1 MISSLSASHM
11 QFICSF
17 LLAAAFHFLRWR
29 KTPSHRNL
37 GFQPP
42 FMRTWATASGPPLDE
57 LPAKNRFGKNF
68 PHSEISE
75 SWRGVQ
81 KTTKRMGKKRK
92 GKARLTKNTP
102 EKHDLRAKTTV
113 TQIVATSHHAAM
125 VRSNRRGDSRAPGTG
140 AGRAGG
146 MGTGRGCERRS
157 IRDGGQSAGRE
168 LATQDC
174 PILYY
179 NNIHLSMAIQRSVSI
194 TPTEAYSI
202 FVVPFFGRR

>member
-157 IRDGGQSAGRE
+157 
-168 LATQDC
+168 LW
-174 PILYY
+174 
-179 NNIHLSMAIQRSVSI
+179 LSSKRRKWLSEE
-194 TPTEAYSI
+194 EASQ
-202 FVVPFFGRR
+202 GRRVLFPEIKPLRGYLTVRSSSIC